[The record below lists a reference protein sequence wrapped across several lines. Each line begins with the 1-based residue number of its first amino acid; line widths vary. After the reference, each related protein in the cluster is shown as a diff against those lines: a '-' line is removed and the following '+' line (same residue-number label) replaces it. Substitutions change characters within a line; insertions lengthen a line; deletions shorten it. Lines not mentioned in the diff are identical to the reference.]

1 MIKTVQDLIDSLE
14 RFKAKYGN
22 VPVSIGMEGD
32 PWTYNVSEFG
42 ELFIV
47 DPKELNDTEQCHI
60 SDYANNK
67 FNHDDNG
74 WRFDFEGNKVGLED
88 DT

>member
-14 RFKAKYGN
+14 RLKVKYGN

-32 PWTYNVSEFG
+32 PWTYNVSDEDG
-42 ELFIV
+42 IFIV
-47 DPKELNDTEQCHI
+47 DPKELKEKTCHI
-60 SDYANNK
+60 SNYANNK